1 MLPPPLSLSSSYSHD
16 PTRNPKSPG
25 IVATTTT
32 AAVYVYDLLDHIRV
46 CGHRYW
52 IAREKKN
59 PFGGDQCAVSFLSAA
74 HPPRVSNN
82 ARIRP

>member
-1 MLPPPLSLSSSYSHD
+1 MTRPETPNPPVYSGGD
-16 PTRNPKSPG
+16 DGCGTY
-25 IVATTTT
+25 A
-32 AAVYVYDLLDHIRV
+32 YDLLDHIRV

-59 PFGGDQCAVSFLSAA
+59 PFGGDQCAVSVLSAA